1 MREAGSR
8 PIITNS
14 VYSYLNS
21 FWNQYCG
28 GVTIGTVLFIYLFIY
43 LFLLVLF
50 EEVIEVDCWVSAS
63 DVSAD

>member
-14 VYSYLNS
+14 IYNYLNS

-28 GVTIGTVLFIYLFIY
+28 GVTIGAVLRGYRGR
-43 LFLLVLF
+43 LLG
-50 EEVIEVDCWVSAS
+50 VSK
-63 DVSAD
+63 

>member
-28 GVTIGTVLFIYLFIY
+28 GVTIGTVLFIYLFIFIGTVLRGY
-43 LFLLVLF
+43 RGRLLG
-50 EEVIEVDCWVSAS
+50 ISK
-63 DVSAD
+63 

>member
-43 LFLLVLF
+43 YYYFFLIDTVLRGYRGTLLG
-50 EEVIEVDCWVSAS
+50 VSK
-63 DVSAD
+63 

>member
-28 GVTIGTVLFIYLFIY
+28 GVTIGTVLLIYVLIY
-43 LFLLVLF
+43 YYYFF
-50 EEVIEVDCWVSAS
+50 
-63 DVSAD
+63 